1 MTSMS
6 FEHYLAVIEDLSR
19 ELPTEIRYRRLLE
32 AIRYT
37 IPCDAIALLRLT
49 AEGLCPVAFLG
60 LREEIRGRRFQ
71 PEHHPRLKAILD
83 SRQLVRFAAD
93 CPLPDPWDGLMHL
106 PGDALR
112 VHDCMGMS
120 VQVGDRDWGVI
131 TLDAARPGQFDE
143 VEPGQQQ
150 LAITL
155 TRAVITAAER
165 IARLQRQLHRDRE
178 VAAELNRELL
188 PSGILGTSPCITRL
202 LADVDTVAPTSLSVL
217 IEGETG
223 VGKELVARRLH
234 LQSDRAD
241 KPLVYLN
248 CAALPESLA
257 EAELFGHTRGAFTG
271 AERARAGRFELADG
285 GTLFLDEVGELPL
298 TLQATLLRVLQ
309 EGEIQRVGSDR
320 LQRVDVRIVAATN
333 RNLRQEV
340 AQGRFREDLYHRLSV
355 FPLKVPALRE
365 RGQDI
370 LLLAEFFLERLQ
382 YRLNIQKLLLTPQAR
397 TLLLNYSWPGN
408 VRELEHVLSRAAL
421 RAHQQQP
428 GARLLQIAP
437 RALGIA
443 QPVSAPAV
451 DPAPAGGMLGQ
462 SRASLAERTR
472 RYQSD
477 LIREALAA
485 HQGNVAAAAR
495 ELQTDRS
502 NLARLIKRLGIRL

>member
-1 MTSMS
+1 M
-6 FEHYLAVIEDLSR
+6 
-19 ELPTEIRYRRLLE
+19 
-32 AIRYT
+32 
-37 IPCDAIALLRLT
+37 
-49 AEGLCPVAFLG
+49 
-60 LREEIRGRRFQ
+60 
-71 PEHHPRLKAILD
+71 
-83 SRQLVRFAAD
+83 
-93 CPLPDPWDGLMHL
+93 
-106 PGDALR
+106 
-112 VHDCMGMS
+112 
-120 VQVGDRDWGVI
+120 
-131 TLDAARPGQFDE
+131 
-143 VEPGQQQ
+143 
-150 LAITL
+150 
-155 TRAVITAAER
+155 
-165 IARLQRQLHRDRE
+165 
-178 VAAELNRELL
+178 
-188 PSGILGTSPCITRL
+188 
-202 LADVDTVAPTSLSVL
+202 
-217 IEGETG
+217 
-223 VGKELVARRLH
+223 
-234 LQSDRAD
+234 
-241 KPLVYLN
+241 
-248 CAALPESLA
+248 
-257 EAELFGHTRGAFTG
+257 
-271 AERARAGRFELADG
+271 
-285 GTLFLDEVGELPL
+285 
-298 TLQATLLRVLQ
+298 LQ